1 MNKKTVEGYTVAIDT
16 LKKIIDYKDSSELSQ
31 KCVTLCEDL
40 KEKNAID
47 KKNSQYEKALNFMK
61 RNNIKDYKDAM
72 GIFKSL
78 SGWKDSEAK
87 IAECQENINMLNQ
100 QEAKRREDELERK
113 KILDAKRALYDQRY
127 PAHREKPNLQQQIH
141 RQKAELDTLIKQKND
156 SEKVSKIIKGF
167 CGICF
172 GAGAFGAIVG
182 FATNTGG
189 LATFGLIYG
198 IIMGA
203 LLFLALKSSYKQDKT
218 IAEKRNHILE
228 LEKRLFEL
236 ESIPSFEEFLKE
248 EKING

>member
-1 MNKKTVEGYTVAIDT
+1 M
-16 LKKIIDYKDSSELSQ
+16 
-31 KCVTLCEDL
+31 
-40 KEKNAID
+40 
-47 KKNSQYEKALNFMK
+47 
-61 RNNIKDYKDAM
+61 
-72 GIFKSL
+72 
-78 SGWKDSEAK
+78 
-87 IAECQENINMLNQ
+87 
-100 QEAKRREDELERK
+100 
-113 KILDAKRALYDQRY
+113 YDQRY